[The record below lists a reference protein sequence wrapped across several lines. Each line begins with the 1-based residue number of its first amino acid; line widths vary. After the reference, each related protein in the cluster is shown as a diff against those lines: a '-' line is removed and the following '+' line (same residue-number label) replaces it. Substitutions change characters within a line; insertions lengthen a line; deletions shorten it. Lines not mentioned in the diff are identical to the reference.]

1 MERSAKVHIDPIAE
15 ARDGWTAAGWGSTAL
30 AMANITAIMRVQQIL
45 LGRVNAALRPYGL
58 SHARLEVLM
67 VLLTRPEGGLPLGKL
82 GALLQVYPGAVTSAV
97 DRLEAD
103 GMVRRAQH
111 PTDGRGTLAMITQ
124 RGRKVALQAEDCDDE
139 AARPGRSPARPR
151 VVDGA
156 AARRPNSRQP
166 GCCLSR
172 RARIFERHPNGRCRG
187 RWNCCSLGR
196 AGRSD
201 E

>member
-1 MERSAKVHIDPIAE
+1 MEGSAKVHIDPIAE

-124 RGRKVALQAEDCDDE
+124 RGRKVALQAIEDVNALVLE
-139 AARPGRSPARPR
+139 PFTP
-151 VVDGA
+151 DGA
-156 AARRPNSRQP
+156 AGEQLFELLREI
-166 GCCLSR
+166 
-172 RARIFERHPNGRCRG
+172 RA
-187 RWNCCSLGR
+187 S
-196 AGRSD
+196 AGDLDHLFAESAA
-201 E
+201 

>member
-45 LGRVNAALRPYGL
+45 LGRINAVLRPHGL

-67 VLLTRPEGGLPLGKL
+67 VLLTESPGGLPLGKL
-82 GALLQVYPGAVTSAV
+82 GARLQVYPGAVTSAV

-124 RGRKVALQAEDCDDE
+124 RGRKIALQAIEDVN
-139 AARPGRSPARPR
+139 A
-151 VVDGA
+151 VVLEPFTPDGA
-156 AARRPNSRQP
+156 AGEQLFELLREI
-166 GCCLSR
+166 
-172 RARIFERHPNGRCRG
+172 RA
-187 RWNCCSLGR
+187 S
-196 AGRSD
+196 AGDLDLLDGQSAA
-201 E
+201 